1 MAKTVDTAKLTE
13 NSGAALALF
22 RVVLGFMFALHGTQK
37 LFAWP
42 PAEPLQAAVA
52 LGAWPAWW
60 AGVIELVAGALIMLG
75 LFTRIAAFIASGT
88 MAVAYFWQHQPL
100 GLLPIT
106 NGGESAVLYCFGFL
120 VLVFTGAGAYALD
133 NRARGGASRNIR
145 PADRVRQP

>member
-1 MAKTVDTAKLTE
+1 MATTFDTAKLTE

-42 PAEPLQAAVA
+42 PAEPLRAAVA
-52 LGAWPAWW
+52 FGAWPAWW
-60 AGVIELVAGALIMLG
+60 AGVIELVAGVLIMLG

-88 MAVAYFWQHQPL
+88 MAVAYFWQHQPA

-106 NGGESAVLYCFGFL
+106 NGGESAMLYCFAFFM
-120 VLVFTGAGAYALD
+120 LVFTGAGAYALD
-133 NRARGGASRNIR
+133 NRTRGVIAHAAR
-145 PADRVRQP
+145 PANRVRQP